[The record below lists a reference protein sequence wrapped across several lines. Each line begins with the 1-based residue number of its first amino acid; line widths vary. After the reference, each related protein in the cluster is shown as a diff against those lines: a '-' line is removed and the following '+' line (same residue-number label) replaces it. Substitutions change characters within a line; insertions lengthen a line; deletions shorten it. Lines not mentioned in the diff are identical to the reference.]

1 MAQWYFDTYRAQEKR
16 RDPIQG
22 EFFSSETISDPG
34 RALVREGIQNSLD
47 AAIGDDPVL
56 VRIYVSGKE
65 NARPGRDV
73 SEFFA
78 GGWRHFRASPE
89 NGLREVPEDN
99 ESCEFLVFEDFNTK
113 GLTGNISEVPRGK
126 DHKNAFAHFFRADG
140 ISDKGEGDRG
150 SWGVGKTVFQR
161 SSRLNT
167 MFGFT
172 VRHDD
177 HKSCLM
183 GTSVLKGHRLE
194 ENDYKPDGWFGLQRD
209 DGMVMPLEDVATL
222 GRFRKCFSLERGSE
236 PGLSIVVPWLDPEVT
251 EQAIVEAVLR
261 DYFYPILTGRLE
273 VIVKTPSTEI
283 AVTKDSLDKEIQKV
297 GTDLERDL
305 RPLIDLARWSL
316 KQDTTT
322 IPKLESPDTSKA
334 MEWDEKLI
342 PEKLRPILTKKLMS
356 NERLAV
362 RVPVNVREKNKPIQS
377 SFFDVFMIRD
387 GSDRSDRPVYVRGG
401 LIIPDVHARHSR
413 GLTSL
418 VIAVDRPLATFL
430 GDSENPSHTQ
440 WQHDGSHFKGKYKS
454 GPKDL
459 KFVSDSVRH
468 IVRLL
473 TESES
478 EEDRNLLADIFN
490 LPNGELLEKKRETDK
505 VNEDTKKPNV
515 PAEPGKKKIFNI
527 TRLDGGFAVSAA
539 GTAETTDIPQCLEIL
554 TAYEVRRGN
563 AFSRY
568 ISEDFDLKGS
578 EFDIELHDATLLSRA
593 DNRILARLESKN
605 FKIAVKGFDV
615 KRDVRV
621 RVTAEE
627 DCNANPVT

>member
-1 MAQWYFDTYRAQEKR
+1 MAQWYFDTYRPQDKR

-47 AAIGDDPVL
+47 AAIGNDSVL

-65 NARPGRDV
+65 NARQSRDV
-73 SEFFA
+73 GEFFA
-78 GGWRHFRASPE
+78 GGWGHFRAEPE
-89 NGLREVPEDN
+89 NGLREVPKDN
-99 ESCEFLVFEDFNTK
+99 EPCEFLVFEDFSTK

-172 VRHDD
+172 IRHDD
-177 HKSCLM
+177 RKTFLM
-183 GTSVLKGHRLE
+183 GISVLKGHRLE
-194 ENDYKPDGWFGLQRD
+194 RNDYKPDGWFGLQQD
-209 DGMVMPLEDVATL
+209 DGIVMPLEDAETL
-222 GRFRKCFSLERGSE
+222 DRFRKCFSLERGSE
-236 PGLSIVVPWLDPEVT
+236 SGLSIVVPWLDPEVT

-283 AVTKDSLDKEIQKV
+283 TVTKDSLDKEIQCV
-297 GTDLERDL
+297 DEELGHDL
-305 RPLIDLARWSL
+305 RPLIELARWSL
-316 KQDTTT
+316 GRDSSE
-322 IPKLESPDTSKA
+322 IPKLAYPDPRKA
-334 MEWDEKLI
+334 MDWDETLI
-342 PEKLRPILTKKLMS
+342 PEELRPILTKQLMS

-362 RVPVNVREKNKPIQS
+362 RVPVNVREKNKPAQS

-401 LIIPDVHARHSR
+401 LIIPDVKAPRSR

-418 VIAVDRPLATFL
+418 VIAVDRPLASFL

-478 EEDRNLLADIFN
+478 EVDCNLLADIFN
-490 LPNGELLEKKRETDK
+490 LPDGELLEKKREVDK
-505 VNEDTKKPNV
+505 DDEDIRKPDV
-515 PAEPGKKKIFNI
+515 PKPGKKGIFSI
-527 TRLDGGFAVSAA
+527 TRLDGGFAVSAT
-539 GTAETTDIPQCLEIL
+539 GTAETTDIPQCLEVL

-568 ISEDFDLKGS
+568 IPEDFDLKDG

-593 DNRILARLESKN
+593 DNRILAKLESKD
-605 FKIAVKGFDV
+605 FRIAVKGFDV
-615 KRDVRV
+615 RRDVRV

-627 DCNANPVT
+627 V

>member
-1 MAQWYFDTYRAQEKR
+1 MAQWYFNTYRPQDKR
-16 RDPIQG
+16 IDRLQG
-22 EFFSSETISDPG
+22 EFFSSEAISDPG

-47 AAIGDDPVL
+47 AAIEHETVL
-56 VRIYVSGKE
+56 VRIFVSGKV
-65 NARPGRDV
+65 NARQSRDV

-78 GGWRHFRASPE
+78 GGWNHFRAPD
-89 NGLREVPEDN
+89 NGLREGPDDSEP
-99 ESCEFLVFEDFNTK
+99 CEFLVFEDFSTK
-113 GLTGNISEVPRGK
+113 GLTGDISEIPRGK
-126 DHKNAFAHFFRADG
+126 NHKNAFAHFFRAEG

-161 SSRLNT
+161 ASRLNT
-167 MFGFT
+167 TFGLT

-177 HKSCLM
+177 HRALLM
-183 GTSVLKGHRLE
+183 GMSELKGHSLE
-194 ENDYKPDGWFGLQRD
+194 KKDYMPDGWFGSQRD
-209 DGMVMPLEDVATL
+209 DGVVMPLEDAATL
-222 GRFRKCFSLERGSE
+222 DRFRKCFSLERGLES
-236 PGLSIVVPWLDPEVT
+236 GLSVVVPWLDPEVT
-251 EQAIVEAVLR
+251 EEAIVRAVLR

-273 VIVKTPSTEI
+273 VIIRTPSTEI
-283 AVTKDSLDKEIQKV
+283 IVTKDSLDKEVQQI
-297 GTDLERDL
+297 GGDLERDL

-316 KQDTTT
+316 GEGTTT
-322 IPKLESPDTSKA
+322 IPKLESPDPSSA
-334 MEWDEKLI
+334 MQWDEGLI
-342 PEKLRPILTKKLMS
+342 PEELRPHLTKRLMS

-362 RVPVNVREKNKPIQS
+362 RVPVNVREKSKPVKS
-377 SFFDVFMIRD
+377 SYFDVFMIRD

-401 LIIPDVHARHSR
+401 LIIPDVKAPRSR
-413 GLTSL
+413 GLTAL
-418 VIAVDRPLATFL
+418 VIAVDPALATFL

-478 EEDRNLLADIFN
+478 EVDRNLLADIFN
-490 LPNGELLEKKRETDK
+490 LPDGELLEKKREADK
-505 VNEDTKKPNV
+505 NDKDITKPVV
-515 PAEPGKKKIFNI
+515 PEPVKKRTFNI
-527 TRLDGGFAVSAA
+527 TRLDGGFAVSAT
-539 GTAETTDIPQCLEIL
+539 GTAETTDIPPCLEIL

-568 ISEDFDLKGS
+568 ILEDFDLKGG
-578 EFDIELHDATLLSRA
+578 EFEIELHDATLLSRA
-593 DNRILARLESKN
+593 GNRILAKLESKD

-627 DCNANPVT
+627 DSNADPLT

>member
-1 MAQWYFDTYRAQEKR
+1 MAQWYFDTYRPQDKR

-47 AAIGDDPVL
+47 AAIGNDPVL

-65 NARPGRDV
+65 NARQSRDV
-73 SEFFA
+73 DKFFA
-78 GGWRHFRASPE
+78 GGWNHFHAPD
-89 NGLREVPEDN
+89 NGLREVPGDS
-99 ESCEFLVFEDFNTK
+99 ESCEFLVFEDFSTR
-113 GLTGNISEVPRGK
+113 GLTGDISEVPRGK

-167 MFGFT
+167 MFGLT

-177 HKSCLM
+177 RKTLLM
-183 GTSVLKGHRLE
+183 GMSVLKGHQLE
-194 ENDYKPDGWFGLQRD
+194 RNDYKPDGWFGLQRD
-209 DGMVMPLEDVATL
+209 DSMVMPLEDADTL
-222 GRFRKCFSLERGSE
+222 DRFRKCFSLERGSE
-236 PGLSIVVPWLDPEVT
+236 SGLSIVVPWLDPDVT
-251 EQAIVEAVLR
+251 EDAIVRAVLR

-273 VIVKTPSTEI
+273 VIIKTPSTEI
-283 AVTKDSLDKEIQKV
+283 AVTKDSLDKEICHL
-297 GTDLERDL
+297 GGDLERDL

-316 KQDTTT
+316 TQDTTT
-322 IPKLESPDTSKA
+322 IPKLENPDPRKA
-334 MEWDEKLI
+334 MDWDERLI
-342 PEKLRPILTKKLMS
+342 PDELRPILTKKLMS

-362 RVPVNVREKNKPIQS
+362 RVPVNVRDKSKPVQG

-401 LIIPDVHARHSR
+401 LIIPDVKAPRTR

-418 VIAVDRPLATFL
+418 VIAVDRPLASFL

-440 WQHDGSHFKGKYKS
+440 WQHDSSHFKGKYKS

-490 LPNGELLEKKRETDK
+490 LPDGELPQKKGG
-505 VNEDTKKPNV
+505 TKKKDDVTEKPNV
-515 PAEPGKKKIFNI
+515 KVTGKRIFNI
-527 TRLDGGFAVSAA
+527 SRQSGGFVVTAA
-539 GTAETTDIPQCLEIL
+539 DTAEYGDIPPCVEIMA
-554 TAYEVRRGN
+554 AYEVRRGN

-568 ISEDFDLKGS
+568 IMQDFDLKDA
-578 EFDIELHDATLLSRA
+578 EFQIDIKDVTLLSRSA
-593 DNRILARLESKN
+593 NRIRARLDSRD
-605 FKIAVKGFDV
+605 FRIALTGFDE

-621 RVTAEE
+621 KVTAEE
-627 DCNANPVT
+627 DCHADSVV